1 MIKVKFWGVRGSI
14 PCPGPKTMKYG
25 GNTACIELRFP
36 EVNRHIIIDAGSGIR
51 DLANFMLANDLP
63 NGPISTE
70 IYLSHTHW
78 DHIMGFPFFVPVYIP
93 GTRIKVFGPVT
104 YEDEPLEAVVGG
116 QMKYRYFP
124 VNMGELASSVEYMR
138 LKEEPALDLGDG
150 ITLSTTIIN
159 HPITAL
165 GYRFSFRGAV
175 FCTAYDTEP
184 FRNLFVTD
192 PDNPSYDEL
201 MAMEGEEAA
210 REQNQVLERFFQDAD
225 LLVHDAQYT
234 RQEYEKG
241 KIGWGHTPIEDAIA
255 AAGRAGVKQLALF
268 HHDPERSDDQLDR
281 MAETYCVASETESM
295 RIFFAREGQEI
306 ILESPDRAPAGRI

>member
-1 MIKVKFWGVRGSI
+1 MIQVKFWGVRGSI
-14 PCPGPKTMKYG
+14 PCPGPTTMKYG

-51 DLANFMLANDLP
+51 DLANYMLQHDLP
-63 NGPISTE
+63 KGPISTE

-78 DHIMGFPFFVPVYIP
+78 DHIMGFPFFVPAYIP
-93 GTRIKVFGPVT
+93 GSTIKVFGPVT
-104 YEDEPLEAVVGG
+104 YEDEPLEEIVGG

-124 VNMGELASSVEYMR
+124 VNMGELAGNISYQR
-138 LKEEPALDLGDG
+138 LKENPSIDIGDG
-150 ITLSTTIIN
+150 IMLSTCIIN

-165 GYRFSFRGAV
+165 GYRFRFKGAT

-192 PDNPSYDEL
+192 PEDPSYDEI
-201 MAMEGEEAA
+201 MAHEGELAA
-210 REQNQVLERFFQDAD
+210 QEQNQVLENFFHGAD

-234 RQEYEKG
+234 KKEYEQS

-255 AAGRAGVKQLALF
+255 AAKRAEVKKLALF
-268 HHDPERSDDQLDR
+268 HHDPERSDTQLDE
-281 MAETYCVASETESM
+281 MTDHYCTQELTGNMET
-295 RIFFAREGQEI
+295 FFVKEGEEI
-306 ILESPDRAPAGRI
+306 ILE